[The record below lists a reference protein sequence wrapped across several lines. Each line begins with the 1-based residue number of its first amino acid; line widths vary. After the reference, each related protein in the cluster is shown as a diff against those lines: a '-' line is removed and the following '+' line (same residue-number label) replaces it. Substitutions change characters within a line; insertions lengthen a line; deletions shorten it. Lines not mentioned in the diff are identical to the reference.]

1 MQTFPSKISALVGTW
16 LLRPFLV
23 LLAARFVYL
32 FVQVTFKVDPGLRLA
47 NAVLGT
53 PSHSWIDIGRWAVL
67 GIPAL
72 IPFALYEVLR
82 SPRFEVAIESVGSH
96 RDRVVFKAKERKIF
110 PDRSIRHAF
119 LHIHPAPFQTFH
131 EKERVGNQL
140 IDKFSSGALS
150 AWGREIV
157 GANHMALAE
166 IPKEVWRSPRFTYW
180 FLDETEP
187 NRHICHVE
195 CDAPQRK
202 GAPRLYSDLQVNSV
216 QLESVWPG

>member
-1 MQTFPSKISALVGTW
+1 MQTLSSKISALVGTW

-32 FVQVTFKVDPGLRLA
+32 FVQITFKVDPSLRLA
-47 NAVLGT
+47 NAALGT

-72 IPFALYEVLR
+72 IPFAFYEALR
-82 SPRFEVAIESVGSH
+82 SPRLEVATESAGPY
-96 RDRVVFKAKERKIF
+96 RVRVAIKAREKPIL

-119 LHIHPAPFQTFH
+119 LHIHPAPFRTFH

-140 IDKFSSGALS
+140 IDKFSSGALR

-157 GANHMALAE
+157 GAKHMALAE

-180 FLDETEP
+180 FLDGGEA
-187 NRHICHVE
+187 NRNICHVE
-195 CDAPQRK
+195 CDASQRK
-202 GAPRLYSDLQVNSV
+202 GAPRLYSDLQVNSG
-216 QLESVWPG
+216 QLESAWPG